1 MQVTNKFKGL
11 DVIDRVPEELWM
23 EIPYI
28 VQEAGIKIIFKKNK
42 WKKAKWL
49 SDEALQIAEKE
60 KKLKAKEKERYT
72 HLNEEFQRRARR
84 EKKDYFSEQ
93 CKEIEDNKRMG
104 KTRALFKK
112 VRDTKGIFHAKVGS
126 IRDRK
131 SMDLTEVED
140 VKKSW

>member
-1 MQVTNKFKGL
+1 M
-11 DVIDRVPEELWM
+11 
-23 EIPYI
+23 
-28 VQEAGIKIIFKKNK
+28 
-42 WKKAKWL
+42 

-72 HLNEEFQRRARR
+72 NLNEEFQRRARR

-140 VKKSW
+140 VKKS

>member
-1 MQVTNKFKGL
+1 M
-11 DVIDRVPEELWM
+11 
-23 EIPYI
+23 
-28 VQEAGIKIIFKKNK
+28 
-42 WKKAKWL
+42 

-140 VKKSW
+140 VKKS